1 MELLC
6 KWENKWR
13 EQNLSYEA
21 IVLFSF
27 QEKEGAET
35 VKKEKECVKIASEQN
50 VFLGDFIC
58 CFEWLSKGQL

>member
-21 IVLFSF
+21 IILFSF
-27 QEKEGAET
+27 QEKEELKLSR
-35 VKKEKECVKIASEQN
+35 KKKN
-50 VFLGDFIC
+50 V
-58 CFEWLSKGQL
+58 